1 MFMNGLRTFMKLT
14 CFLHLSIPHGTSF
27 NRFSVQSR
35 AEPAFIHVW
44 IKVGISGCA
53 HTGIDMQCTVHGSVC
68 DDTHMCCCDMQ
79 DVFEANFIPSDTDYR
94 MFSAAS
100 GQLGRWPGLDIAH
113 ILDSAT
119 YHTRQDSLERL
130 RPGILQAC

>member
-1 MFMNGLRTFMKLT
+1 
-14 CFLHLSIPHGTSF
+14 
-27 NRFSVQSR
+27 
-35 AEPAFIHVW
+35 
-44 IKVGISGCA
+44 
-53 HTGIDMQCTVHGSVC
+53 MQCVVHIRFC
-68 DDTHMCCCDMQ
+68 DDTHMGRSGAQ
-79 DVFEANFIPSDTDYR
+79 DVFEAGFIPSDTDYR

-100 GQLGRWPGLDIAH
+100 GQLGQWPGLDIAH